1 MGKHIQ
7 EDSYYG
13 KQGFS
18 AVRVGGKNYLV
29 AENTDAILDFVLGY
43 GISIQMIDNK
53 LKIEA
58 TEPSFRMSEW

>member
-18 AVRVGGKNYLV
+18 AVRVGGQNYLV
-29 AENTDAILDFVLGY
+29 SENTDAVLDFILGY
-43 GISIQMIDNK
+43 GISMQIIDNK

-58 TEPSFRMSEW
+58 TEPSFNVSQW

>member
-18 AVRVGGKNYLV
+18 AVRVGGQNFLV
-29 AENTDAILDFVLGY
+29 SENTDAVLDFILGY
-43 GISIQMIDNK
+43 GISVQIIDNK

-58 TEPSFRMSEW
+58 TEPVFASSEW